1 MAGDFVNTLKQLYDK
16 LIAFGVILVLVGSLL
31 YLLFQ
36 IGAVRKTMQSYERE
50 ITQLRPAHPHV
61 EPMDSGRFD
70 RIMRKLLDPPRL
82 PLWTNRLLT
91 VPELRVWCIDCRS
104 PIPFEEMECPF
115 CSAAQPPHR
124 HLDDTFSSLG
134 DGVPDVWKRQHGI
147 DVLDHAAMHRDLDGD
162 GFTAIEE
169 FHAGTNPVDPKSHP
183 PIENRLVLDRIE
195 SRPFRLRFMSRSR
208 LPDGNW
214 RVGLNDLS
222 SRQTHWVRKGDEIL
236 GFTVASF
243 NEIAAV
249 GDRVTIDKVILER
262 GRLKIELVWQEDV
275 EYQEHTAHLHF
286 VLDDK
291 RFALRRGDT
300 FDIRLNRY
308 ALIGIDTATPS
319 VVIIRG
325 QDRKQFTISRAEVAP
340 VEKVIPVP
348 AEDVQLEADFDVGN
362 GNDDGL
368 DDFFRDD

>member
-1 MAGDFVNTLKQLYDK
+1 MAGNFANTLKQLYDK
-16 LIAFGVILVLVGSLL
+16 LIAFAIILVLVGSLL

-36 IGAVRKTMQSYERE
+36 IGAVRTTMQSYERE
-50 ITQLRPAHPHV
+50 IAQLRPAHPHV
-61 EPMDSGRFD
+61 APVDSSRFD
-70 RIMRKLLDPPRL
+70 MILEQLLEPPLL

-91 VPELRVWCIDCRS
+91 LPESRVWCIDCRS
-104 PIPFEEMECPF
+104 PIPFEAMVCPF
-115 CSAAQPPHR
+115 CSAGQPPHR

-147 DVLDHAAMHRDLDGD
+147 DVLDATAMQRDLDGD
-162 GFTAIEE
+162 GFTAMEE
-169 FHAGTNPVDPKSHP
+169 FRAETDPTDPTSHP
-183 PIENRLVLDRIE
+183 PIESRLVLDRIE

-208 LPDGNW
+208 LPNGSW
-214 RVGLNDLS
+214 RVGLNDRS
-222 SRQTHWVRKGDEIL
+222 TGQTYFVSKGNDVL

-262 GRLKIELVWQEDV
+262 GRLQIELIWQEDV

-286 VLDDK
+286 TLDNK

-300 FDIRLNRY
+300 FELRANRY
-308 ALIGIDTATPS
+308 GLIGIDTATPS

-325 QDRKQFTISRAEVAP
+325 HDRKQFTIGRAEAVAA
-340 VEKVIPVP
+340 VP
-348 AEDVQLEADFDVGN
+348 DAAVAVDDMEFEAVADEADDGGLEA
-362 GNDDGL
+362 L
-368 DDFFRDD
+368 FRDD